1 MRIDITIIVVLYYPK
16 SCQVERLR
24 DLSNHY
30 QGVVVDNSPNRLVDS
45 PTIGNFQYVYLNGNK
60 GIAEAQNIAIRKI
73 LENKGIKYIVFLD
86 QDSNVSTDYPLH
98 IVDEYSELRK
108 KYPNLATLGPWIYHE
123 DGGKEYGSSI
133 HKEKYLSDNLIV
145 RDKIISSGS
154 CVAVEVLNDV
164 GLFDSNLFIDFVDS
178 EWCWRTSSK
187 GYLCGMTTNIK
198 MNHRIGIM
206 TISMGLMRDNVSA
219 PFRYFYQYRNYVWL
233 LKRNYVPRKWKVNNA
248 IKNIVRIFYYPLFV
262 KKGTACTYYMVKG
275 LINGIKTYYKE

>member
-1 MRIDITIIVVLYYPK
+1 MRIDIAIIVVLYFPE
-16 SCQVERLR
+16 SSQVERLR

-45 PTIGNFQYVYLNGNK
+45 PNIGNFQYVFLNGNK

-73 LENKGIKYIVFLD
+73 LNNHEIKYIVFLD

-98 IVDEYSELRK
+98 IVEEYSELRN
-108 KYPNLATLGPWIYHE
+108 KYPNLATLGPSIYHK

-154 CVAVEVLNDV
+154 CVAVEFLKEI
-164 GLFDSNLFIDFVDS
+164 GLFDSRLFIDFVDS
-178 EWCWRTSSK
+178 DWCWRASSK

-198 MNHRIGIM
+198 MNHRIGIK
-206 TISMGLMRDNVSA
+206 TISMGPMRDNVSA

-233 LKRNYVPRKWKVNNA
+233 LKRNYVPEKWKLNNA

-262 KKGTACTYYMVKG
+262 KKGMTCTCYMVKG
-275 LINGIKTYYKE
+275 LINGIKTYNKE